1 MDFAPVRAGVPQE
14 GGASGVFRPNCKPQ
28 TKMAKH
34 RSKRY
39 KKASELVQTG
49 KSYSLADAVSTVKQF
64 PAPKFTPTV
73 TLSFHL
79 GVDPRKSDQMVR
91 GSVSLP
97 HGTGKNVRV
106 AVFAQGA
113 AAEAAKAA
121 GAEFVGYDD
130 LIKKVQEGF
139 TDFDSAIATPD
150 AMTEVRKIARV
161 LGPRGLM
168 PNPKTGTVT
177 DDTAKA
183 VKEVKAGRVDY
194 KLDKNG
200 NISGS
205 IGKTD
210 FAPDALLENARAFV
224 DSVVRAKPASAK
236 GNYIQAVT
244 LAATMLPGIPL
255 EAATYTKASA

>member
-1 MDFAPVRAGVPQE
+1 M
-14 GGASGVFRPNCKPQ
+14 S
-28 TKMAKH
+28 KH

-39 KKASELVQTG
+39 KSAVALIDSS
-49 KSYSLADAVSTVKQF
+49 KSYSLPAAVESLKKL
-64 PAPKFTPTV
+64 PAPKFDPSV
-73 TLSFHL
+73 TISVHL

-106 AVFAQGA
+106 AVFAQG
-113 AAEAAKAA
+113 EAAKAA
-121 GAEFVGYDD
+121 LEAGADFVGYED
-130 LIKKVQEGF
+130 LIARVQGGF
-139 TDFDSAIATPD
+139 TDFDVAIATPD

-183 VKEVKAGRVDY
+183 IKEVKAGRIDY

-200 NISGS
+200 NVAGS
-205 IGKTD
+205 VGKLSFSD
-210 FAPDALLENARAFV
+210 EAIIENARVFI
-224 DSVVRAKPASAK
+224 DSVLRAKPATAK
-236 GNYIQAVT
+236 GNYMQSVT
-244 LAATMLPGIPL
+244 LSATMCPGIPL

>member
-1 MDFAPVRAGVPQE
+1 
-14 GGASGVFRPNCKPQ
+14 
-28 TKMAKH
+28 MAKH

-39 KKASELVQTG
+39 VEAVKLVEAG
-49 KSYSLADAVSTVKQF
+49 KSYSLNEAIGTVKKF
-64 PAPKFTPTV
+64 PAPKFDPTV

-121 GAEFVGYDD
+121 GAEHVGYED
-130 LIKKVQEGF
+130 LIAKVQGGF
-139 TDFDSAIATPD
+139 TDFDAAIATPD

-177 DDTAKA
+177 DDVAKA
-183 VKEVKAGRVDY
+183 VKEVKAGRVDF

-200 NISGS
+200 NVSGPV
-205 IGKTD
+205 GKSS
-210 FAPDALLENARAFV
+210 FAPDQLLENAQAFV
-224 DSVVRAKPASAK
+224 DSVVRAKPPTAK
-236 GNYIQAVT
+236 GNYIQSVT
-244 LAATMLPGIPL
+244 LAATMLPGLPL
-255 EAATYTKASA
+255 ESSLYTKASS

>member
-1 MDFAPVRAGVPQE
+1 MRNPIELPTPR
-14 GGASGVFRPNCKPQ
+14 
-28 TKMAKH
+28 TMAKQ

-39 KKASELVQTG
+39 KQAAALVQAG
-49 KSYSLADAVSTVKQF
+49 KSYSLTDAISTVKKF

-73 TLSFHL
+73 TLSFRL

-97 HGTGKNVRV
+97 HGTGRNVRV

-113 AAEAAKAA
+113 AAEAAIAA
-121 GAEFVGYDD
+121 GAEHVGYDD
-130 LIKKVQEGF
+130 LIKKVLDGF

-150 AMTEVRKIARV
+150 AMAEVRKIARV

-183 VKEVKAGRVDY
+183 VREVKAGRVDY

-200 NISGS
+200 NVSGS
-205 IGKTD
+205 IGKAG
-210 FAPDALLENARAFV
+210 FEPQQLEENARAFV

-244 LAATMLPGIPL
+244 LAASMLPGIPL
-255 EAATYTKASA
+255 EASTYTKASA